1 LAKSWKNERRLPS
14 FSTGLQEAGVFAR
27 IYTQEPTRLDVFP
40 SNVQANTLISRL
52 WGGPEL
58 RRAMFGWRLKYM
70 KKMSLV
76 LLALVLCSIV
86 VRAKQPSSS
95 ANFSGNWVLDF
106 NQTKNPPAGLQSYNM
121 AVKQDQQELKVETSL
136 KGDLQPA
143 QTDTTGY
150 PGGSS
155 GGYPGGR
162 GGMGGGMGMPG
173 RGGIGMPG
181 GGMGGMGM
189 PRGGGMPGGGG
200 GGRAAE
206 GRGTV
211 AAYEVYPQS
220 VVYKL
225 DGSASTAQLGDREQ
239 TEATSKAE
247 LDKNGEALKLSL
259 LGNENAGQRG
269 GKIQVKEEWRLS
281 QDGKSLRVDRSVKSP
296 EGSGTVHLVFLKRE
310 VDSSRD
316 TTSEPQ

>member
-1 LAKSWKNERRLPS
+1 
-14 FSTGLQEAGVFAR
+14 
-27 IYTQEPTRLDVFP
+27 
-40 SNVQANTLISRL
+40 
-52 WGGPEL
+52 
-58 RRAMFGWRLKYM
+58 M
-70 KKMSLV
+70 KKTLLV
-76 LLALVLCSIV
+76 FLALGFCSTL
-86 VRAKQPSSS
+86 VRAKQPSNPP
-95 ANFSGNWVLDF
+95 NFSGNWALDF
-106 NQTKNPPAGLQSYNM
+106 SQTKSTPAGLQNYSMVVN
-121 AVKQDQQELKVETSL
+121 QDQQELKVQTSL
-136 KGDLQPA
+136 QGDLQPA
-143 QTDTTGY
+143 QSDTSGY
-150 PGGSS
+150 PGGSP

-173 RGGIGMPG
+173 RGGVIMPG
-181 GGMGGMGM
+181 GGM